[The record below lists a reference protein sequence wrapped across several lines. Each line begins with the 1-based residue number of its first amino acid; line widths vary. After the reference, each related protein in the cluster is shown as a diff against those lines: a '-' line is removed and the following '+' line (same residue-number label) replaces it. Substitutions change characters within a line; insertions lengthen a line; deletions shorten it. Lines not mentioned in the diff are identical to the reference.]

1 MVGVPGT
8 CQHLRSPGTGSCS
21 SHSWPHTTLP
31 APQTFARS
39 RQPRKSCAVAQLS
52 LGDVAPKQQ
61 DKHPTGDRATSARHC
76 STSYSLCSEDCAA
89 CGRPLSGKAL
99 QWWSK
104 LDRHSHQHR
113 HIRLKQC
120 SPKAQSTSIGA
131 GSTSHKRK
139 ASSAVQAGKQADSG
153 SKLLRDS
160 DISNITDSNSDQ
172 PPEAGI
178 VSEAPVSH
186 VQAPSGNSTSSKAS
200 ASASK
205 ASAAY
210 ASPRTVLFPAKEQG
224 NIKDSWQTLMRWS
237 KVFKKDQ
244 NGAHVLDKTE
254 KVVVFG
260 GGSFGTAMGVALAR
274 QRSTLSVA
282 LLLRDA
288 YVCRDINNTHT
299 NTRYLPVSASLL
311 TLCNLDM
318 LFKQKLVNA
327 LCLPLL
333 SPCCRRCTLSRCCMT
348 VCNKPCVVP

>member
-8 CQHLRSPGTGSCS
+8 CQHLRSPGTGSCN
-21 SHSWPHTTLP
+21 SHSWPHNTLP
-31 APQTFARS
+31 APQTPAKS
-39 RQPRKSCAVAQLS
+39 RQPRRLLQSSAVSQLS
-52 LGDVAPKQQ
+52 LVDVTAKQQ
-61 DKHPTGDRATSARHC
+61 DKLLAGDRATSARHC
-76 STSYSLCSEDCAA
+76 STSYSFSSEDCAA

-104 LDRHSHQHR
+104 LDRHSQQHK
-113 HIRLKQC
+113 HLRLRQC
-120 SPKAQSTSIGA
+120 SPMAQSTATSA
-131 GSTSHKRK
+131 GSAGHKRK
-139 ASSAVQAGKQADSG
+139 ASNTVQAGKQADSG

-160 DISNITDSNSDQ
+160 DIPSITDNDNDQ

-186 VQAPSGNSTSSKAS
+186 VQAPPGNGTTGKAS
-200 ASASK
+200 ASASG
-205 ASAAY
+205 SAATY

-244 NGAHVLDKTE
+244 NGVHVLDKTE

-274 QRSTLSVA
+274 QRSTLNVA

-288 YVCRDINNTHT
+288 YVCRDINSTHT
-299 NTRYLPVSASLL
+299 NTRYLPVSIFCPEQSCTVL
-311 TLCNLDM
+311 TDH
-318 LFKQKLVNA
+318 LFM
-327 LCLPLL
+327 
-333 SPCCRRCTLSRCCMT
+333 SPSVSVSCRCCTLEDLLVHWLT
-348 VCNKPCVVP
+348 PKAVP

>member
-21 SHSWPHTTLP
+21 SPSWPHNTLP
-31 APQTFARS
+31 ASQTLTRA
-39 RQPRKSCAVAQLS
+39 RQPRKLHTSRAVSQLS
-52 LGDVAPKQQ
+52 LGDVAVKQQ
-61 DKHPTGDRATSARHC
+61 DKVPTGDRATSARHC

-89 CGRPLSGKAL
+89 CGRPLTGKAL

-104 LDRHSHQHR
+104 LDRHSQQHR
-113 HIRLKQC
+113 HMRLRQC
-120 SPKAQSTSIGA
+120 NPVAQSIPTGP
-131 GSTSHKRK
+131 GNPSHKRK
-139 ASSAVQAGKQADSG
+139 ASSTVQAGKQADTG

-160 DISNITDSNSDQ
+160 DISSITDNDSDQ
-172 PPEAGI
+172 PPEAGV
-178 VSEAPVSH
+178 VSEAAVSH
-186 VQAPSGNSTSSKAS
+186 VQPPPGNSTSSTAS
-200 ASASK
+200 ASASNS
-205 ASAAY
+205 AAAY

-244 NGAHVLDKTE
+244 NGVHVLDKTE

-274 QRSTLSVA
+274 QRSTLNVA

-299 NTRYLPVSASLL
+299 NTRYLPVSASQHTLYTLDLCYCATACNASHLL
-311 TLCNLDM
+311 
-318 LFKQKLVNA
+318 
-327 LCLPLL
+327 LL
-333 SPCCRRCTLSRCCMT
+333 SSCD
-348 VCNKPCVVP
+348 